1 VEKKL
6 KNGSNIVLIGFM
18 GTGKTAV
25 GKRLA
30 GILNMDFYDSD
41 QEIEKVTGMSI
52 AKLFNKH
59 GEIRFR
65 SEEKL
70 MIEKLAKKQ
79 NAIIATGGGIV
90 LSDECIELLKSTGF
104 VICLT
109 ARPEVIYERVKRRNN
124 RPLLKKGDTYE
135 NIVTLLKEREELYQC
150 ADFTVDTSN
159 MDFEEIINKI
169 LNFLSEQET
178 KLT

>member
-1 VEKKL
+1 LKK
-6 KNGSNIVLIGFM
+6 NSNIILIGFM

-30 GILNMDFYDSD
+30 GILNMDFFDSD

-52 AKLFNKH
+52 SRLFKKH

-65 SEEKL
+65 SEETL
-70 MIEKLAKKQ
+70 MIQKLASKR
-79 NAIIATGGGIV
+79 NAVIATGGGIV
-90 LSDECIELLKSTGF
+90 LNPENIELLRSTGYL
-104 VICLT
+104 ICLS
-109 ARPEVIYERVKRRNN
+109 AKPEVIYERVKRRNN
-124 RPLLKKGDTYE
+124 NRPLLKKGDTYE
-135 NIVTLLKEREELYQC
+135 TILALLEERRELYQC

-169 LNFLSEQET
+169 LKFLNSQ
-178 KLT
+178 KL